1 MSDDL
6 NDDDFKM
13 EGPLKRYG
21 PMIIAIVIAFLCAP
35 YLNRMLDNYRGVA
48 LEVRGDQVLLGLHDR
63 PPEWVEAP
71 NIQAGMMVS
80 KELGS
85 WALAESTPIDTD
97 KPLLDMFKRY
107 SSNWYGTV
115 VKIQPRPNAQA
126 ADTAVV
132 KLLDGSEYRF
142 PVWAD
147 HLTTIEVGS
156 RLKKLSGGWD
166 PVLMDTEETFPV
178 EFVIPKE

>member
-1 MSDDL
+1 MSDAIK
-6 NDDDFKM
+6 DDDFKM
-13 EGPLKRYG
+13 DSPIKRYG
-21 PMIIAIVIAFLCAP
+21 PMMIAIAVAFLCAP
-35 YLNRMLDNYRGVA
+35 YLNRMLDNYRGVI
-48 LEVRGDQVLLGLHDR
+48 LEVRGEQALLGLHDR

-71 NIQAGMMVS
+71 DVKAGMLVS
-80 KELGS
+80 KDLGS
-85 WALAESTPIDTD
+85 WALTQSEQIDSD
-97 KPLLDMFKRY
+97 KPLVDMYKRY
-107 SSNWYGTV
+107 SSHWYGTV

-132 KLLDGSEYRF
+132 KLLDGSEHRF

-166 PVLMDTEETFPV
+166 PVLMESQEAFPV